1 MTAFVTFVYILAGIT
16 IIVGLGVS
24 LWLHFDTKKNILK
37 AWAATKYQS
46 NEWGEENYK
55 IVASAHWR

>member
-24 LWLHFDTKKNILK
+24 LWLHFDTKKI
-37 AWAATKYQS
+37 S
-46 NEWGEENYK
+46 
-55 IVASAHWR
+55 